1 MHQFGAIGP
10 WLLGTDTSLMAK
22 RLSGSLV
29 NLIHEATVR
38 SFWRRKAL
46 SRFLRQVGI
55 AQSFLSAWSQEE
67 SKRDV
72 LDRLFAVLPNQ
83 PGGQELLL
91 RMARDLAGQTSFQDL
106 EGWED
111 SESKLREAAKAV
123 RALRAALEQLDDQV
137 ISERERKEAQERL
150 RALQEE
156 AARSRQTLAGLDS
169 RLQELARRLGTPA
182 AGYDFQ
188 IWFYELMDF
197 YEISCRRPY
206 VTNGRQ
212 IDGAITVSGTTY
224 LVELKFTA
232 DQAGAPDIDTLH
244 KKVTDKADNTMGVF
258 VSISGFS
265 GPAIQGA
272 SGPGTPLLL
281 LDHRHVY
288 LALTGT
294 VTFAEII
301 QRVRRHASQTG
312 EALLPP
318 EHFGG

>member
-1 MHQFGAIGP
+1 
-10 WLLGTDTSLMAK
+10 MAK

-55 AQSFLSAWSQEE
+55 AQSFLSTWSQEE

-72 LDRLFAVLPNQ
+72 LDRLFAILPNQ

-91 RMARDLAGQTSFQDL
+91 RMARDLAAQTSFQDL

-111 SESKLREAAKAV
+111 SEVKLQEATRSV
-123 RALRAALEQLDDQV
+123 RALRAALEKLDDQI

-156 AARSRQTLAGLDS
+156 AQRSRQTLASLDNG
-169 RLQELARRLGTPA
+169 LQELATQLGTSD
-182 AGYDFQ
+182 AGYRFQ
-188 IWFYELMDF
+188 DWFYQLMDF
-197 YEISCRRPY
+197 YEITCRRPY
-206 VTNGRQ
+206 VTDGRQ
-212 IDGAITVSGTTY
+212 IDGAITISGTTY

-232 DQAGAPDIDTLH
+232 EQAGAPDIDVFH
-244 KKVTDKADNTMGVF
+244 KKVVDKADNTMGVF
-258 VSISGFS
+258 VSISGYS
-265 GPAIQGA
+265 GPAIEGA
-272 SGPGTPLLL
+272 SGRGTPLLL
-281 LDHRHVY
+281 LDHRHIY
-288 LALTGT
+288 LALTGS
-294 VTFAEII
+294 VTFSEII
-301 QRVRRHASQTG
+301 ERVRRHASQTG